1 MTDEKP
7 APERRAR
14 REQDPAQL
22 RWIAQARC
30 LAATLDLLR
39 HPILL
44 LVPGEPIRVWHAN
57 AAARHDLGEH
67 AAFHVREGLLQ
78 CSPAGLDALR
88 PALAQARRLGAG
100 HPQRFVLR
108 ADAHATGGTVQALD
122 FGAST
127 DLPVTELVML
137 EMQAATTGE
146 PGLRDL
152 CGEFGLTRKEAEV
165 AIGLYSMGSV
175 EELARCAGKSVHTIR
190 TQLKAAMQKTGRRT
204 QAALVAAVADRLGP
218 ARRL

>member
-1 MTDEKP
+1 MTDETP

-14 REQDPAQL
+14 REKDPAQL

-39 HPILL
+39 QPVLL
-44 LVPGEPIRVWHAN
+44 LVPGDPIRVWHAN
-57 AAARHDLGEH
+57 AAARHHLGEH
-67 AAFHVREGLLQ
+67 AAFRVREGALQ
-78 CSPAGLDALR
+78 CSSQGWDALR
-88 PALAQARRLGAG
+88 PALAQVRREGAG
-100 HPQRFVLR
+100 HPQRFTI
-108 ADAHATGGTVQALD
+108 AGGGDTAGGTLQVLD

-127 DLPVTELVML
+127 DLPVSELVML
-137 EMQAATTGE
+137 EMQSACTAE
-146 PGLRDL
+146 PGVRQL

-190 TQLKAAMQKTGRRT
+190 SQLKAAMQKTGRRT
-204 QAALVAAVADRLGP
+204 QAALVAAVADRLG
-218 ARRL
+218 AGRGT